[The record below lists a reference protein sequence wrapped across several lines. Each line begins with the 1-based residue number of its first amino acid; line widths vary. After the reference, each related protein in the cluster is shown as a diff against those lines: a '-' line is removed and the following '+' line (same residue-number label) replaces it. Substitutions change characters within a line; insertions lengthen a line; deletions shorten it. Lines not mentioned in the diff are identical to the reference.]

1 MQFAHPEILYALSA
15 LIIPILVHLFQL
27 RRFKIQEFTNLAFL
41 KIIKLQTRRSST
53 LKKWLVLSLRLL
65 ALSCIIMAFAQPYF
79 SNLKTKEIRPELV
92 IFLDNSFSMQAVDSK
107 GMLLER
113 SIQDIITYLDHDLEI
128 NIFTNTK
135 TYQNTTINALQNDLL
150 DMDYTQRQLDIKT
163 ILSKGKMMFSDQVN
177 NPKFFIVISDFQS
190 TNSPINEVKRDS
202 GYKLI
207 LIQKKP
213 LNPENN
219 FIEKLEISALADE
232 YKLDMKANSSTGKN
246 ENITLSVYDDQKL
259 IGKSTLKKSNKYST
273 SIYVPKREIDKG
285 KLILDDNG
293 LSFDDEYY
301 FSIAKQKR
309 ISVLAIGKKTN
320 TYLPRIYTKDEFI
333 YNFQN
338 VKQTVYTDIPKQD
351 LIVLDALERI
361 PEALQLSL
369 KSYKESGGHIVIIP
383 SNSSELS
390 SYSPLFNMQDILKTN
405 SLKIEKKI
413 TKINFDH
420 PIYTAAFEDKVKNFE
435 FPKATNSYGLNKTAN
450 TLLYFQDD
458 TPFLVQ
464 HENVFV
470 FASNISS
477 DDSNFI
483 YSPLVVPTFY
493 SIGTS
498 SFKIP
503 KVQYSIGD
511 EHKIDSKRRLGR
523 GVVLRI
529 SNKEESFIPLQQKQN
544 SKQQITTK
552 NRPNKAGH
560 YALHH
565 KGDTLQ
571 YLSFNYARDES
582 VLQYINIEEIAADSI
597 VESIQNSLDI
607 VKSTVNIKALWKW
620 FVIFALI
627 FLALEMLILKIFK

>member
-1 MQFAHPEILYALSA
+1 
-15 LIIPILVHLFQL
+15 
-27 RRFKIQEFTNLAFL
+27 
-41 KIIKLQTRRSST
+41 
-53 LKKWLVLSLRLL
+53 
-65 ALSCIIMAFAQPYF
+65 
-79 SNLKTKEIRPELV
+79 
-92 IFLDNSFSMQAVDSK
+92 
-107 GMLLER
+107 
-113 SIQDIITYLDHDLEI
+113 
-128 NIFTNTK
+128 
-135 TYQNTTINALQNDLL
+135 
-150 DMDYTQRQLDIKT
+150 
-163 ILSKGKMMFSDQVN
+163 
-177 NPKFFIVISDFQS
+177 
-190 TNSPINEVKRDS
+190 
-202 GYKLI
+202 
-207 LIQKKP
+207 
-213 LNPENN
+213 
-219 FIEKLEISALADE
+219 
-232 YKLDMKANSSTGKN
+232 
-246 ENITLSVYDDQKL
+246 
-259 IGKSTLKKSNKYST
+259 
-273 SIYVPKREIDKG
+273 
-285 KLILDDNG
+285 
-293 LSFDDEYY
+293 
-301 FSIAKQKR
+301 
-309 ISVLAIGKKTN
+309 
-320 TYLPRIYTKDEFI
+320 
-333 YNFQN
+333 
-338 VKQTVYTDIPKQD
+338 
-351 LIVLDALERI
+351 
-361 PEALQLSL
+361 
-369 KSYKESGGHIVIIP
+369 
-383 SNSSELS
+383 
-390 SYSPLFNMQDILKTN
+390 
-405 SLKIEKKI
+405 
-413 TKINFDH
+413 
-420 PIYTAAFEDKVKNFE
+420 
-435 FPKATNSYGLNKTAN
+435 
-450 TLLYFQDD
+450 LYFQDD

-483 YSPLVVPTFY
+483 NSPLVVPTFY

-523 GVVLRI
+523 DVVLRI